1 MVNQLSLMVKKVYK
15 EMQLFV
21 LVYKIVILINLHSRR
36 IIQKLESSL
45 SVRDNLLC
53 LHK

>member
-1 MVNQLSLMVKKVYK
+1 MVNQFSLIVKKVYE

-36 IIQKLESSL
+36 FIQKT
-45 SVRDNLLC
+45 
-53 LHK
+53 